1 MPLEK
6 RPYGRTGEQVTIIG
20 LGGAGL
26 YKHSFTEGVATVHRA
41 LELGVNYYDTAPHY
55 GGGMSQPIFGDALRD
70 RPEKYLFAA
79 KIGMLPS
86 SPRFRSYQALRAQL
100 DESLRLLRRDTVDVL
115 QGHDV
120 DAHRWWTDT
129 PPDDSEAP
137 MDPNY
142 EFADAPGMRVLR
154 DARDEGICRYIG
166 ITGGRCAG
174 VATVLRNVNV
184 DVCLPA
190 FDYDTLQRDARKDV
204 IPLARD
210 RNVGV
215 ILGGIYRVLPI
226 FADIDNW
233 LASPPDGTT
242 PELLDGIKSLR
253 AICHDSG
260 LSLVELTVRY
270 LVADR
275 DVCTILVGA
284 ANPGEIE
291 ESVAAGEAGPL
302 PADVHTAVEDIGL
315 SQGVRYPRP
324 RRR

>member
-1 MPLEK
+1 MIGSHTSGGGAEELRPITDSTSLEVIRVPLEK

-70 RPEKYLFAA
+70 RPEKYLLAA

-129 PPDDSEAP
+129 PPEDSEAP

-166 ITGGRCAG
+166 ITGGRYAG
-174 VATVLRNVNV
+174 VATVLRNVDV

-190 FDYDTLQRDARKDV
+190 FDYDTLQRGARNSV

-226 FADIDNW
+226 FALEELVRPNEPVLFMGDFNDYV
-233 LASPPDGTT
+233 LPPRYCARPDSRT
-242 PELLDGIKSLR
+242 
-253 AICHDSG
+253 HSG
-260 LSLVELTVRY
+260 L
-270 LVADR
+270 
-275 DVCTILVGA
+275 
-284 ANPGEIE
+284 
-291 ESVAAGEAGPL
+291 
-302 PADVHTAVEDIGL
+302 
-315 SQGVRYPRP
+315 
-324 RRR
+324 